1 MNSQLQRVNAVSNN
15 KTALQVEIFL
25 LHAQN
30 INSHLSYRLSNKRI
44 ALSLRFQKRNVFLP
58 RLRKHKLLT
67 DLRLISFPQHCQWRE
82 KKKIYK
88 LLQDAFYLLT
98 AYSLLHLFPFAA
110 KLQKF
115 PLRGIHRPHIRPRQT
130 AKRLPASST
139 LSIATFL
146 SSGLY
151 IASYM
156 HNIHSNFR
164 FSPPAQL
171 PI

>member
-1 MNSQLQRVNAVSNN
+1 MNSQQQTVNAISNN
-15 KTALQVEIFL
+15 MSAFQVVIFL

-30 INSHLSYRLSNKRI
+30 INSHLSHRLRNKRI
-44 ALSLRFQKRNVFLP
+44 ALSLRLSKRNVFLP
-58 RLRKHKLLT
+58 RLGKHKLLT
-67 DLRLISFPQHCQWRE
+67 DLGLISFPQHWQCGE
-82 KKKIYK
+82 KKIYK

-115 PLRGIHRPHIRPRQT
+115 SLRGIHRPRQT

-139 LSIATFL
+139 LSIATL
-146 SSGLY
+146 LTLGLY

-164 FSPPAQL
+164 FPLPAQL